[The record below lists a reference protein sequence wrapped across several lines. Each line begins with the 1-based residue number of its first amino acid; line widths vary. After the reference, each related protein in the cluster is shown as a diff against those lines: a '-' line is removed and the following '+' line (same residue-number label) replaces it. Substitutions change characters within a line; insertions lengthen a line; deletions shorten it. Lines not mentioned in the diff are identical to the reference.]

1 MRVYF
6 LRACTRKSTQTL
18 TASSF
23 SAHPQTPLVL
33 QLLQPQLLPNACQLV
48 KGGAPTCSS
57 SSSNCSSKEEEGT
70 RAANLLQITMK
81 AASVPR
87 LCLLEQQVDYLVRC
101 AKSVQ
106 GVQCAQSNLCNM
118 PSSIALPGT
127 RTDTLLTDQVLSSY
141 THKHM
146 QTHTHAPTHAHMCC
160 SSSLLVH
167 IQVALSAQ
175 GQPFLHR
182 RRLRRLQAALPFPL
196 PPSLLASAQCI

>member
-146 QTHTHAPTHAHMCC
+146 QTHTHAPHMHTC
-160 SSSLLVH
+160 
-167 IQVALSAQ
+167 VALHPSWSTSRW
-175 GQPFLHR
+175 HC
-182 RRLRRLQAALPFPL
+182 RLRGNHFCTEEGSADCKRRS
-196 PPSLLASAQCI
+196 PSPSPRPC